1 MMMMILILKILII
14 DIAFPED
21 TRVRIMRFKKK
32 SCSKGKFSISKVV
45 SKYECQKTVLEARDQ
60 RC

>member
-1 MMMMILILKILII
+1 MILILKIVII

-21 TRVRIMRFKKK
+21 TRIRGTRFKKK
-32 SCSKGKFSISKVV
+32 SCSKGTFSNAKVV